1 LGDVRIIGGDW
12 KRSKLPVPDLP
23 GLRPSGDRLRETLF
37 NWLPHTLQGWRVLD
51 AFAGSGALGLEA
63 ASRGAQVQLVEV
75 NAKAVASLRA
85 VVAKLQGAS
94 ERVQLRQGDGMA
106 ALAAGGYDLALLD
119 PPFQADLFAKAL
131 AAASSAGWIYLEAPR
146 ALDAPTGFQLRRHLK
161 AGAVHAHLFVKETVK
176 DTAAP

>member
-1 LGDVRIIGGDW
+1 MGEVRIIGGDW

-37 NWLPHTLQGWRVLD
+37 NWLHHTLHGWRALD

-75 NAKAVASLRA
+75 NAKAVASLRG
-85 VVAKLQGAS
+85 VLGKLKGS
-94 ERVQLRQGDGMA
+94 TERVQLRQGDGLA

-119 PPFQADLFAKAL
+119 PPFQSDLFAKAL
-131 AAASSAGWIYLEAPR
+131 AASRSAGWIYLEAPR
-146 ALDAPTGFQLRRHLK
+146 AMEAPEGFRLHRQLK
-161 AGAVHAHLFVKETVK
+161 AGAVHAHLFVKETP
-176 DTAAP
+176 AP